1 MKKVYIYRRFE
12 RFWHW
17 TQTLIILIL
26 ALTGF
31 EIHGSYHL
39 FGFEKAVLIHDNAAL
54 TYMGLLIFIF
64 FWLFITGEWR
74 MYMPTKKRI
83 NEQIQYY
90 LHGIFHGAEHPTHK
104 TMYHKF
110 NPLQQGTYF
119 ALDFIILPTM
129 VITGV
134 LYMFFADSLK
144 YHNGYAI
151 EPLAYI
157 HVAGAFFLLGFVI
170 AHVYLTTT
178 GYKPLS
184 AIKAMITGWEE
195 MSDEEAEVAVREN
208 IRMLMRLSNRK
219 IMNAEGEIDNS
230 LFDTSL
236 GEEIYN
242 TNAMMIDF
250 QKKLKES
257 NVGYFKINKDGF
269 YVEVNDVWKKF
280 YANTDYLDPVGKD
293 YRLNREGKDRKTVEN
308 VFKNVLKGKTITGV
322 DVVRYNSDGTKG
334 YHTISASPYYENNEI
349 AGIEGYIIDKEV

>member
-1 MKKVYIYRRFE
+1 MKKVYIYRKFE

-17 TQTLIILIL
+17 TQTLIILTL

-39 FGFEKAVLIHDNAAL
+39 FGFKRAVLIHDNAAF
-54 TYMGLLIFIF
+54 TYMGLLILIF

-74 MYMPTKKRI
+74 MYMPTKKHI
-83 NEQIQYY
+83 YEQVEYY
-90 LHGIFHGAEHPTHK
+90 LHGIFHGAEHPTNK

-119 ALDFIILPTM
+119 ALDFIILPVM

-134 LYMFFADSLK
+134 LYIFFADFLK
-144 YHNGYAI
+144 FHNGYAI

-157 HVAGAFFLLGFVI
+157 HVAGAFVLMGFVI

-178 GYKPLS
+178 GYKPMS

-208 IRMLMRLSNRK
+208 IRMLMRLSNRE
-219 IMNAEGEIDNS
+219 IMNAKGETDDTLFDQSLSEEIDH
-230 LFDTSL
+230 
-236 GEEIYN
+236 

-257 NVGYFKINKDGF
+257 NVGYFKINKEGI
-269 YVEVNDVWKKF
+269 YVEVNEVWKDL
-280 YANTDYLDPVGKD
+280 YSNTDIPDPVGKD
-293 YRLNREGKDRKTVEN
+293 YRLNRKGDDRKAVES
-308 VFKNVLKGKTITGV
+308 VFNSVLKGKTITGATV
-322 DVVRYNSDGTKG
+322 ARYNTDGTKS
-334 YHTISASPYYENNEI
+334 YHTISASPFYKNNKI
-349 AGIEGYIIDKEV
+349 AGIEGYIINKEN